1 MVVPRD
7 PLAEQP
13 VPPGTPG
20 DRLPEGELAPSERDE
35 DPARAEQSLTATPA
49 RPLTDEEKAAATA
62 DPGRP
67 TRTYAP
73 HSQRVPK
80 DPQPGHEELAAG
92 GSGGEGVDTPP
103 DVPIAGAD
111 RSLPEEIR

>member
-1 MVVPRD
+1 MAVPRD

-13 VPPGTPG
+13 LPPGIPG

-35 DPARAEQSLTATPA
+35 DPARAEQGLTATPA

-80 DPQPGHEELAAG
+80 DPLPGHEELAAG

-103 DVPIAGAD
+103 DVPIARAD